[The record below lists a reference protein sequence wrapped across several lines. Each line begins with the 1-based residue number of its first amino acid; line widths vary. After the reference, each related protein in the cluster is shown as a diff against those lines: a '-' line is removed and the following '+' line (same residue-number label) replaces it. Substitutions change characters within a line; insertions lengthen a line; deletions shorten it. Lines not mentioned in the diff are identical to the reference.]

1 MKKYLPFAA
10 VLILGLASISFAQ
23 ADPIA
28 AKEPTAAPSPKPK
41 PRMSKA
47 QLLRKLS
54 AEEKKLWEA
63 WKNKDS
69 KPFMTALSANSV
81 MVGDSGVGVKS
92 DVVQAMAAMPCEVQS
107 FELSDWKLTMIASNA
122 ALLTYK
128 GTAQGTCAGTPIP
141 TVWASSVWVNQGGRW
156 RAAFHQETPVKP

>member
-10 VLILGLASISFAQ
+10 VLILALASISFSQ
-23 ADPIA
+23 
-28 AKEPTAAPSPKPK
+28 EPTPSPAPKPK

-69 KPFMTALSANSV
+69 KPFMAALFPNTV
-81 MVGDSGVGVKS
+81 VVGESGVVGAKADIVKELMS
-92 DVVQAMAAMPCEVQS
+92 APCEIQS
-107 FELSDWKLTMIASNA
+107 FELSDWKLTMLDSDA

-141 TVWASSVWVNQGGRW
+141 AVWASSVWINQSGRW

>member
-1 MKKYLPFAA
+1 MKRYLPFAT
-10 VLILGLASISFAQ
+10 VLILALASISFSQ
-23 ADPIA
+23 EPA
-28 AKEPTAAPSPKPK
+28 ASPTPKPK

-47 QLLRKLS
+47 QLLKKLS
-54 AEEKKLWEA
+54 ASETRLWEA

-81 MVGDSGVGVKS
+81 LVGENGAAAKPDIVKE
-92 DVVQAMAAMPCEVQS
+92 MAAMPCEVQS
-107 FELSDWKLTMIASNA
+107 FELSDWKLTMLDSDA

-141 TVWASSVWVNQGGRW
+141 TVWASSVWINQGGRW